1 VAQTFAGTELV
12 KAAFDQHRKVASTLG
27 WTPSPST
34 YALMRH
40 IYVSSSDGQA
50 REECEEAITYFAHLL
65 ERAPNVLAL
74 YGDTG
79 AGYVNPGAFDY
90 KGMKVALDFSN
101 LGYERMDREGWLIA
115 GSVDTVIDKIRAQ
128 QMSTSSWARSIA
140 S

>member
-1 VAQTFAGTELV
+1 
-12 KAAFDQHRKVASTLG
+12 
-27 WTPSPST
+27 
-34 YALMRH
+34 MRH
-40 IYVSSSDGQA
+40 IYVSRSDGQA

-128 QMSTSSWARSIA
+128 QKETGFGKLLGIFCFGNLRHDLVTQNLRLFAAEVAPHVRGLA
-140 S
+140 